1 MTIDQLK
8 KIEEHIKQR
17 EIIEEYIK
25 DMEDVYAVDFHK
37 PGPDDNTVRFMEF
50 ASTQFNSALH
60 TGAAKAAKKAVQDY
74 LKNRSG
80 VITAQLKELGLEE

>member
-17 EIIEEYIK
+17 EIIGEYIK

-37 PGPDDNTVRFMEF
+37 PGKDDPVRFMGVTSTDFF
-50 ASTQFNSALH
+50 ATLSTCVF
-60 TGAAKAAKKAVQDY
+60 KAAREAAVLELIAARD
-74 LKNRSG
+74 K
-80 VITAQLKELGLEE
+80 ITAQLKELGLEE

>member
-37 PGPDDNTVRFMEF
+37 PGKDDPVRFMGITSTDFF
-50 ASTQFNSALH
+50 ATLSTCVF
-60 TGAAKAAKKAVQDY
+60 KAAREAAENC
-74 LKNRSG
+74 LKDKSEE
-80 VITAQLKELGLEE
+80 ITAQLKELGLEE